1 MAESSKR
8 LRLLAWALRN
18 DKPAQFEGGVGLEP
32 GNITAI
38 QVINTEYFKVLSQ
51 YSETVAET

>member
-18 DKPAQFEGGVGLEP
+18 DKPAQFEGGVGLES
-32 GNITAI
+32 GNIFAI
-38 QVINTEYFKVLSQ
+38 SVENTEYFKVLS
-51 YSETVAET
+51 